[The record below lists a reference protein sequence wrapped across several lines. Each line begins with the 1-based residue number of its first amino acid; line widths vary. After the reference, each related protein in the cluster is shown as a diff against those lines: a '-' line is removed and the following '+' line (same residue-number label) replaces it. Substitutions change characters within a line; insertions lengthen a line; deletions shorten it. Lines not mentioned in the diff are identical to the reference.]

1 MWRLYK
7 PRGID
12 YAGEN
17 DCNATVAENELEVRI
32 MYTLLLV
39 DDEQEIR
46 SGLSQYFPWHEVG
59 FELVGQ
65 CADGRE
71 ALQFLETR
79 TVDVVL
85 CDIRMP
91 ILSGLDVAQQLHE
104 RRSSIKIV
112 FLSGYKDFEYAK
124 QAMAYGIKHYI
135 VKPTKYS
142 ELFDVFSSLKL
153 ELDEALT
160 QTTSPAAAAQSTSFN
175 AQVIAAI
182 QGYVE
187 NNYAKATLE
196 EAASIVHMNP
206 HYVSKYY
213 KEKTGENFSDY
224 VTAVK
229 MARAAELLKDIRYK
243 TYEVSEM
250 VGYSYAKN
258 FTRTFKRVHG
268 ISPREYRNNY
278 AGTRG

>member
-1 MWRLYK
+1 
-7 PRGID
+7 
-12 YAGEN
+12 
-17 DCNATVAENELEVRI
+17 

-59 FELVGQ
+59 FELVGE
-65 CADGRE
+65 CVNGRE
-71 ALQFLETR
+71 ALQWLEQR
-79 TVDVVL
+79 PVDVLL

-91 ILSGLDVAQQLHE
+91 LLSGLEVAEQLHAAKS
-104 RRSSIKIV
+104 RTRIV
-112 FLSGYKDFEYAK
+112 FLSGYKDFDYAK

-135 VKPTKYS
+135 VKPTKYT

-153 ELDEALT
+153 ELDEAAET
-160 QTTSPAAAAQSTSFN
+160 RRSPQASGSSASFN

-182 QGYVE
+182 QAYVE
-187 NNYAKATLE
+187 TNYARATLE
-196 EAASIVHMNP
+196 EAAAIVHMNP
-206 HYVSKYY
+206 HYVSKYF
-213 KEKTGENFSDY
+213 KDKTGENFSDY
-224 VTAVK
+224 VTSVK
-229 MARAAELLKDIRYK
+229 MNKAAELLRDIRYK

-268 ISPREYRNNY
+268 VSPREYRNNY
-278 AGTRG
+278 EGTRP

>member
-1 MWRLYK
+1 
-7 PRGID
+7 
-12 YAGEN
+12 
-17 DCNATVAENELEVRI
+17 

-39 DDEQEIR
+39 DDEKEIR

-65 CADGRE
+65 CADGKQ
-71 ALQFLETR
+71 ALDFLETR
-79 TVDVVL
+79 EVDVLL

-91 ILSGLDVAQQLHE
+91 VLSGLDVARRLHE
-104 RRSSIKIV
+104 RKSRAKVV

-124 QAMAYGIKHYI
+124 QAMAYGVKSYI

-153 ELDEALT
+153 ELDEA
-160 QTTSPAAAAQSTSFN
+160 AARGAGEASAAPTASFN
-175 AQVIAAI
+175 EQVIAAI
-182 QGYVE
+182 REYVE
-187 NNYAKATLE
+187 THYAKATLE
-196 EAASIVHMNP
+196 EAARVVHMNP
-206 HYVSKYY
+206 HYVSKYF
-213 KEKTGENFSDY
+213 KDKTGENFSDY

-229 MARAAELLKDIRYK
+229 MNKAAELLRDIRYK

-258 FTRTFKRVHG
+258 FTRTFKKVHG
-268 ISPREYRNNY
+268 VSPREYRNNY
-278 AGTRG
+278 EGSGN

>member
-1 MWRLYK
+1 
-7 PRGID
+7 
-12 YAGEN
+12 
-17 DCNATVAENELEVRI
+17 

-71 ALQFLETR
+71 ALQFLEKR
-79 TVDVVL
+79 AVDVLL

-91 ILSGLDVAQQLHE
+91 ILSGLEVAQQLYE
-104 RRSSIKIV
+104 RKSGIKVV
-112 FLSGYKDFEYAK
+112 FLSGYKDFDYAK
-124 QAMAYGIKHYI
+124 QAMTYGIQHYI
-135 VKPTKYS
+135 VKPTKYT

-153 ELDEALT
+153 EFDEAT
-160 QTTSPAAAAQSTSFN
+160 ARDTGQSEVQSASFN

-182 QGYVE
+182 QAYVE
-187 NNYAKATLE
+187 SNYAKATLE
-196 EAASIVHMNP
+196 EAAGIVHMNP
-206 HYVSKYY
+206 HYVSKYF

-229 MARAAELLKDIRYK
+229 MARAAELLRDIRYK

-268 ISPREYRNNY
+268 VSPREYRNNY
-278 AGTRG
+278 EGTRD